1 MPLLTENRLETCDPR
16 GTHESAQGPQAPV
29 GPWALCRGLFSFLQ
43 SWKGAGEGGEPWR
56 RWARGQ
62 AITAARAGSRGWQV
76 QPSPCLGCWAV
87 ARSSPVVQPW
97 EEAVASQPQ
106 GAWLL
111 INKNT
116 EMRAVLTAG
125 NRLGIACPDWFHPQ
139 PFGPSPRQSGGLCTL
154 EQGFEKRKGAPE
166 VLVLIP

>member
-1 MPLLTENRLETCDPR
+1 MTHGAHMNQPRDLKPLWAP
-16 GTHESAQGPQAPV
+16 GPCAEAYLASCRAAKGQAKEGSP
-29 GPWALCRGLFSFLQ
+29 G
-43 SWKGAGEGGEPWR
+43 GAGLGDRQSQPPGLAPGDGRCSHPPASAAGLLPAPAPWCSLGR
-56 RWARGQ
+56 RQW
-62 AITAARAGSRGWQV
+62 
-76 QPSPCLGCWAV
+76 L
-87 ARSSPVVQPW
+87 
-97 EEAVASQPQ
+97 ASQPQ